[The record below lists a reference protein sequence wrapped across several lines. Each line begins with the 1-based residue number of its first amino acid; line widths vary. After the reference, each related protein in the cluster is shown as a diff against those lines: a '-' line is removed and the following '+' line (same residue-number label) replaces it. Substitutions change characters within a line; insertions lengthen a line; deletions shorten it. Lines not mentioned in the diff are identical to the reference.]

1 MNVIERFV
9 ILVED
14 EEIGVAHL
22 NLLVETREQ
31 EQIAGLN
38 PFPTLGQAAQ
48 AFERKYIHRVLTKN
62 GWDLA
67 KTSAALGLKP
77 ETLREKI
84 QAHQISFID

>member
-31 EQIAGLN
+31 EQITGLH

-48 AFERKYIHRVLTKN
+48 AFERKYVHRVLVKN
-62 GWDLA
+62 AWDLA
-67 KTSAALGLKP
+67 KASAALGLKN
-77 ETLREKI
+77 EVLREKI
-84 QAHQISFID
+84 KTHQISFID